1 MNNNIYGFIQL
12 PWWGYIVIALVFTH
26 ITIMSVTL
34 FLHRCQAHR
43 SVMFHPVLAHFFR
56 FWLWLTTGMVTRE
69 WVAVHRKHHAFS
81 ERPGDPHSPMLF
93 GLHKVLW
100 GGVFLYKKA
109 AQDSEVLKKYGHN
122 TPSDWLENHLYTPYN
137 SLGIVFMLVINLA
150 CFGVVGFAIW
160 LVQMVWIPFFAAG
173 VINGLGHYFGYRNFQ
188 CDDTSTN
195 LIPFGILIGG
205 EELHNNHHAY
215 GSSAKFSV
223 QWWEF
228 DIGWFYIKLFS
239 LLGLATVR
247 KQLPKVL
254 LSAGKS
260 RDEASK
266 ETLIAVFNHRFLIL
280 NDYYKKVLLAIY
292 KQEIKPILKIKP
304 KKLKLLKRDN
314 YYLDHCDRYGGEK
327 KLIQLLLNSND
338 NLKIAYEFKLKLQEL
353 WTQNNK
359 TQHQLIQELQRWC
372 QQAESES
379 APQVLHQFSRYL
391 RRYRV
396 VA

>member
-1 MNNNIYGFIQL
+1 
-12 PWWGYIVIALVFTH
+12 
-26 ITIMSVTL
+26 
-34 FLHRCQAHR
+34 
-43 SVMFHPVLAHFFR
+43 
-56 FWLWLTTGMVTRE
+56 
-69 WVAVHRKHHAFS
+69 
-81 ERPGDPHSPMLF
+81 
-93 GLHKVLW
+93 
-100 GGVFLYKKA
+100 
-109 AQDSEVLKKYGHN
+109 
-122 TPSDWLENHLYTPYN
+122 
-137 SLGIVFMLVINLA
+137 
-150 CFGVVGFAIW
+150 
-160 LVQMVWIPFFAAG
+160 MVWIPFFAAG

-228 DIGWFYIKLFS
+228 DIGWFYIELFS
-239 LLGLATVR
+239 ALGLSTVR
-247 KQLPKVL
+247 KRLPKIL
-254 LSAGKS
+254 LSAEKS
-260 RDEASK
+260 KNEASK

-314 YYLDHCDRYGGEK
+314 YYLDHCDRYGDEK

-353 WTQNNK
+353 WNQNNK

-396 VA
+396 IA

>member
-1 MNNNIYGFIQL
+1 M
-12 PWWGYIVIALVFTH
+12 VIALVFTH

-43 SVMFHPVLAHFFR
+43 SVIFHPVLAHFFR

-81 ERPGDPHSPMLF
+81 ERPGDPHSPMIF

-109 AQDSEVLKKYGHN
+109 AEDLKVLKKYGHN

-137 SLGIVFMLVINLA
+137 SLGVVFMLVINLV
-150 CFGVVGFAIW
+150 CFGIVGLAIW

-188 CDDTSTN
+188 CDDASTN

-228 DIGWFYIKLFS
+228 DIGWFYIKLLS

-247 KQLPKVL
+247 KRLPKVL
-254 LSAGKS
+254 LSAEKS
-260 RDEASK
+260 KNEASK

-280 NDYYKKVLLAIY
+280 NDYYKKVFLAIY
-292 KQEIKPILKIKP
+292 KQEIKPVLKVKP
-304 KKLKLLKRDN
+304 KRLKLLKRDN

-353 WTQNNK
+353 WNQNNK

-396 VA
+396 IA